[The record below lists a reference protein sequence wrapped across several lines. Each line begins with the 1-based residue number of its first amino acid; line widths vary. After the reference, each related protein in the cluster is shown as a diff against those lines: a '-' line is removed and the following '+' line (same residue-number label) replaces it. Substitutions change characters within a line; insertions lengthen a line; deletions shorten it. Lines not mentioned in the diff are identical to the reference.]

1 MTGEA
6 GFWVITGLSGAGKAT
21 ALAALERGGV
31 DCVDNLA
38 VDVLGAYAAL
48 PRSRAAAAVVDARQ
62 RDALPRF
69 AAPRGA
75 RVIFLDARDDVLV
88 LRLAATT
95 RPHPCAE
102 LGRGREAVAAERA
115 LLAPMRAAAD
125 VVIDTSELSGEEL
138 AEHVSAIVIGGQTSP
153 GALNVS
159 LSSFGFKYGLPLDA
173 EWVVDARVVRNP
185 FWVPELRPRTGLD
198 ASVRDYVLEDPVAG
212 GLIDRVHDLLTW
224 SVGHYGERGREF
236 LHFAAGCTGGR
247 HRSVVIVEALS
258 ARLREDGI
266 AVTVRHRDVDKPD
279 PR

>member
-1 MTGEA
+1 VSGAA
-6 GFWVITGLSGAGKAT
+6 GLWVITGLSGAGKAT
-21 ALAALERGGV
+21 ALAALERSGV

-38 VDVLGAYAAL
+38 VDMLEAYGAL

-62 RDALPRF
+62 HEALERF
-69 AAPRGA
+69 AAPRGV
-75 RVIFLDARDDVLV
+75 RVVFLDARDDVLV

-95 RPHPCAE
+95 RLHPCAE

-125 VVIDTSELSGEEL
+125 VVIDTSEMQGDQL
-138 AEHVSAIVIGGQTSP
+138 AERVAAIVIGSQDSP
-153 GALNVS
+153 RAINVS

-173 EWVVDARVVRNP
+173 EWMVDARVVRNP
-185 FWVPELRPRTGLD
+185 FWVPDLRPRTGLD
-198 ASVRDYVLEDPVAG
+198 AAVRAYVLEDPVAG
-212 GLIDRVHDLLTW
+212 ALIDRVHDLLTW

-247 HRSVVIVEALS
+247 HRSVVVVEALS
-258 ARLREDGI
+258 ARLREDGL
-266 AVTVRHRDVDKPD
+266 AVTVRHRDVDRPD